1 MGASL
6 THHADMIVPDMIGIV
21 VSDISRSIAF
31 YKLLGLDFPSPKQN
45 ETGFVEVKANGYRI
59 SLNAE
64 SMVKEHSPDWKK
76 PVGQRLELAFLCGS
90 PNEVDVTYAK
100 LVAAGHHGVKEP
112 WDAFWGQRYAIVSD
126 PDGTH
131 VSLFAPS

>member
-1 MGASL
+1 
-6 THHADMIVPDMIGIV
+6 MIVPDMVGIV
-21 VSDISRSIAF
+21 VSDVPRAIAF
-31 YKLLGLDFPSPKQN
+31 YQLLGLAFPDTK
-45 ETGFVEVKANGYRI
+45 EDYVEVKTPNGYRI

-64 SMVKEHSPDWKK
+64 SMVTGHSPGWKK

-90 PNEVDVTYAK
+90 PEEVDATYQK
-100 LVAAGHHGVKEP
+100 IVAAGHQGVKEP

-131 VSLFAPS
+131 VSLFAPL